1 MTCLESQYPPI
12 EVSTPASELP
22 VSIDDAKAYCDY
34 EDNDRNGQFLTWIK
48 AATAQVEHDCEV
60 ALCSQTCKLYLPW
73 FPNWTPHVI
82 ELRKPPVTSVSS
94 ITYLDGSGVS
104 QTLSSSVYTT
114 NLKRWPPRIRL
125 TDGQT
130 WPTTQDYTDN
140 AVTVTFIAGFGTT
153 STDPTWP
160 LYQEAV
166 RLRVKRMFDGCNGGE
181 RDMVYDGL
189 LSALRWRPIV

>member
-1 MTCLESQYPPI
+1 MTCLETQYPPI

-22 VSIDDAKAYCDY
+22 VSVDDVRAYCDY
-34 EDNDRNGQFLTWIK
+34 EDNNRNGQFDAWIR
-48 AATAQVEHDCEV
+48 AATAMVEHDCEV

-73 FPNWTPHVI
+73 FRDVI

-94 ITYLDGSGVS
+94 ITYLDSNGAS
-104 QTLSSSVYTT
+104 QTLSASVYSV

-125 TDGQT
+125 ADGQT

-140 AVTVTFIAGFGTT
+140 AVTVTFVAGFGTS
-153 STDPTWP
+153 STDPRWP

-166 RLRVKRMFDGCNGGE
+166 RVKVKRMYMGCGEE
-181 RDMVYDGL
+181 RDMVYEGL
-189 LSALRWRPIV
+189 LGALRWRPFV